1 MSRYAAVVVAVLAL
15 CASAGAVE
23 LASAVPVVQYGF
35 DLGTQTSAGW
45 YEDYY
50 GYPVSIRGGAFD
62 LLADVPLSKV
72 SSINFR
78 AGTFGSTTRGKADD
92 GSIPLED
99 MIALDGRVAYF
110 ASLPLVKDMVDVY
123 AGVGATGSWL
133 HYWNAT
139 QPAEHYQKVSQTG
152 IAVGVPAGFKFR
164 LWKHVVVGMEFEVP
178 DYGVYHDAIVDGAG
192 EKTTLS
198 WWQYG
203 SQTPSFCGALYLVH

>member
-1 MSRYAAVVVAVLAL
+1 MRRYVAVAFLAALGL

-23 LASAVPVVQYGF
+23 FGF
-35 DLGTQTSAGW
+35 DLGTQTGAGW

-62 LLADVPLSKV
+62 LLAEVPLSRV

-78 AGTFGSTTRGKADD
+78 AGTFGSTTRGKLGNDP
-92 GSIPLED
+92 SPIED

-110 ASLPLVKDMVDVY
+110 ASLPLVKDRVDVY
-123 AGVGATGSWL
+123 AGVGVTGSWL

-139 QPAEHYQKVSQTG
+139 QPAGQYQKVSQTG
-152 IAVGVPAGFKFR
+152 ITIGVPAGFKFH

-178 DYGVYHDAIVDGAG
+178 DYGVYHDAIEDGDG
-192 EKTTLS
+192 GKQTLS

-203 SQTPSFCGALYLVH
+203 SQTPSLCGTLYYAH